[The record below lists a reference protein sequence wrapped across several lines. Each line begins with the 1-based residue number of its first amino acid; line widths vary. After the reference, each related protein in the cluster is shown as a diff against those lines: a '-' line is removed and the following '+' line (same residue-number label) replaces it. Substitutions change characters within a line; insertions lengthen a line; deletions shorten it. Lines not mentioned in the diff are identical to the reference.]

1 MKGMVVLEHDPEGLR
16 LVERRPAKPVA
27 VAGVLF
33 LALGVLPLVNDGPL
47 TAPRVATALALALGA
62 ALCLVLGL
70 PRARRRALPPRA
82 VGQRLL
88 LSGTSNIEGYA
99 IDLVAPS
106 GGIRGV
112 LSGAD
117 PGRVLTDGLT
127 LSAELGVPLEPGWGL
142 GREALRE
149 FGTRVSPLFLQP
161 LVVTHRVVPAQ
172 AIGTGTALWGAAFI
186 PAATI
191 VLAISPARPNLTPS
205 ALAFVLPGLTAL
217 YALVVGLWL
226 LGLRE
231 TLTLGGSRIT
241 RRRHWF
247 GRTLGAT
254 LETTGVISLHP
265 VAPLGGSSQ
274 HLLVATEMGPVAIPT
289 DPQAG
294 ATVSDYLSAE
304 ERASGRAA
312 E

>member
-1 MKGMVVLEHDPEGLR
+1 MVVLEHDPEGMR
-16 LVERRPAKPVA
+16 LVERQPPKPVA

-33 LALGVLPLVNDGPL
+33 LALGLLPLVNEGPL
-47 TAPRVATALALALGA
+47 TAPRLATALALALGA
-62 ALCLVLGL
+62 VLCFVLGV
-70 PRARRRALPPRA
+70 PRVRRRALPQRA
-82 VGQRLL
+82 VGQRLVL
-88 LSGTSNIEGYA
+88 AGTSNIEGYA

-106 GGIRGV
+106 GAIRGV

-142 GREALRE
+142 GREALHE
-149 FGTRVSPLFLQP
+149 FGTQASPLFLAQP
-161 LVVTHRVVPAQ
+161 LVVTHRVVPDQ
-172 AIGTGTALWGAAFI
+172 AIGTGTALWAAAFV

-191 VLAISPARPNLTPS
+191 VLAVSPARPNLTPT
-205 ALAFVLPGLTAL
+205 ALALVLPGLTAL

-231 TLTLGGSRIT
+231 TLALGGRRVT

-247 GRTLGAT
+247 GRALGAT
-254 LETTGVISLHP
+254 LETTGVIGLHP
-265 VAPLGGSSQ
+265 VAPLGGPSR
-274 HLLVATEMGPVAIPT
+274 HLLVATEIGPLAIRT

-294 ATVSDYLSAE
+294 VAVSDYLSAE
-304 ERASGRAA
+304 DRAAGRAA